1 MAGLA
6 LLEAGLRRSRLCY
19 SVTTKYIYIYTLR
32 CSPYSP
38 SPSSIFNHI
47 PPPSVD
53 MPVPVPVPS
62 ILPPDMRGDAQDTG
76 DPFTGPS
83 TTALALPAPSIPTDA
98 SMNLLNSLLVFY
110 QHERGWV
117 QRTRAS
123 LELAY
128 VQGPILAVPAIGAP
142 TDSQSDSDGSAPSAT
157 SSEDSSDEPTPTTSE
172 SESEGQGGRGTYRD
186 ESMSDAEVKQEEQDD
201 ALVMRPKMP
210 GPLTLRATAAARA
223 HASRWSKRKQSFKLH
238 LGTLSAHSPTRPRMH
253 ADGPEPS
260 AQLLGL
266 FGDLLDARMES
277 CLRITRLVRD
287 SNRSMLHTW

>member
-1 MAGLA
+1 
-6 LLEAGLRRSRLCY
+6 
-19 SVTTKYIYIYTLR
+19 
-32 CSPYSP
+32 
-38 SPSSIFNHI
+38 
-47 PPPSVD
+47 

-76 DPFTGPS
+76 DPFAGPS
-83 TTALALPAPSIPTDA
+83 TTALALLAPSIPTDA

-157 SSEDSSDEPTPTTSE
+157 SSEDSSDEPTPPTSE

-186 ESMSDAEVKQEEQDD
+186 ESMLDAE
-201 ALVMRPKMP
+201 
-210 GPLTLRATAAARA
+210 
-223 HASRWSKRKQSFKLH
+223 RKQSFKLH